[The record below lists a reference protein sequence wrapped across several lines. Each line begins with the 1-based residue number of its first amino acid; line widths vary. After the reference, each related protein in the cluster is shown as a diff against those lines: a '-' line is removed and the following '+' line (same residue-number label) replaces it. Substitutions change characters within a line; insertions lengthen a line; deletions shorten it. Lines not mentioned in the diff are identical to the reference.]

1 MFDDA
6 RRNNVNDE
14 NPDRTMGDGAWNTPA
29 AAMSV
34 ETAFDEGAE
43 EYLLNDIG
51 VAMRLL
57 SERG

>member
-1 MFDDA
+1 M
-6 RRNNVNDE
+6 NDE
-14 NPDRTMGDGAWNTPA
+14 NSDRTMDSGAWNTPA
-29 AAMSV
+29 VAMIV

-51 VAMRLL
+51 VALRLL

>member
-1 MFDDA
+1 M
-6 RRNNVNDE
+6 NDE

-34 ETAFDEGAE
+34 ETTAFDEGAE
-43 EYLLNDIG
+43 DYLLNDIG

>member
-1 MFDDA
+1 M
-6 RRNNVNDE
+6 NDE
-14 NPDRTMGDGAWNTPA
+14 IPDRTIENGAWNTPA

-34 ETAFDEGAE
+34 ETVFDEGAE

-51 VAMRLL
+51 VALRLL